1 MPTFLHSAKLE
12 INEITLYSWNL
23 SSVQSLDRLGRQG
36 DMRDHSAE
44 IFFQCFPQEALV
56 SSSGKVKDVVHPA
69 FPALTTASPMFQGA
83 LKDGFVEAV
92 MACDMPEPCK
102 FPSLDS
108 CQKRF
113 LGTHK
118 AADPALHPVFGPVQA
133 SSRSTSLLSPPS
145 TSMTMEHRPS

>member
-1 MPTFLHSAKLE
+1 
-12 INEITLYSWNL
+12 
-23 SSVQSLDRLGRQG
+23 
-36 DMRDHSAE
+36 MRDNSAE

-56 SSSGKVKDVVHPA
+56 SSSGKVKDVVHQA
-69 FPALTTASPMFQGA
+69 FPALTTASPMLQGA

-113 LGTHK
+113 PWTTRKLIMFRT
-118 AADPALHPVFGPVQA
+118 Q
-133 SSRSTSLLSPPS
+133 SLVLCSK
-145 TSMTMEHRPS
+145 